1 MQFRCFY
8 VISALFLFAL
18 FLFGVAMNP
27 TGAALGAEEG
37 VEGTT
42 TLTQR
47 AQGCTSNTGN

>member
-1 MQFRCFY
+1 LLLRYFCFISLRY
-8 VISALFLFAL
+8 VELLSAA
-18 FLFGVAMNP
+18 VAMNP